1 MKRSVLQ
8 FVILIVTAM
17 LVASPVSAYHGD
29 VADAYAKQFAPVKG
43 PKAGKY
49 LGKMKP
55 QQFVDGVKGGKEF
68 ITLDIRTPGEA
79 KFFTGNLPGHLVIPL
94 SKLFERNQLNRL
106 PTDKP
111 IVVICQTGVRAVAA
125 VTALRYTGFENTYF
139 LAGGFKGLS
148 TYMGAP
154 QANKPLKAKAK

>member
-1 MKRSVLQ
+1 MKRAVLQ
-8 FVILIVTAM
+8 FVIPILMAL
-17 LVASPVSAYHGD
+17 LVAPPVSAYYED

-55 QQFVDGVKGGKEF
+55 EQFVNSVKAGTEF
-68 ITLDIRTPGEA
+68 ITLDIRTPGET
-79 KFFTGNLPGHLVIPL
+79 KFFTGNLPGHLTIPL
-94 SKLFERNQLNRL
+94 SKLFERDQLNKL

-111 IVVICQTGVRAVAA
+111 IVVLCHTGVRAVAA
-125 VTALRYTGFENTYF
+125 VTALRYTGFDNAYF

-148 TYMGAP
+148 AYMGATE
-154 QANKPLKAKAK
+154 ANKPLKAKAK